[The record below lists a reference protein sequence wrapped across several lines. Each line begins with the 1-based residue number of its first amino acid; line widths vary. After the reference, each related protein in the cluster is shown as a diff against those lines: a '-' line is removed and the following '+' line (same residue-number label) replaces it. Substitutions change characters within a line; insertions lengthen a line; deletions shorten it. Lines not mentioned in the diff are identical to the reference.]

1 MSDNKTKIA
10 VFISGNGT
18 NLQALIDATKS
29 GKLDAEICLVVS
41 SKEEAYGLER
51 AKKEKIEAIVYNTKN
66 FDNQEKADEYLL
78 GVMKKHE
85 IEFIALS
92 GYLKMISVTIINN
105 YKDKIVNIHPA
116 LLPKYG
122 GKGMYG
128 KLVHDAVIK
137 NREEESGATVHLV
150 NEVYDE
156 GKILAQEK
164 VPVFPEDLPE
174 ELAARVLKIEH
185 ELYPKTL
192 DKLIKGKI

>member
-41 SKEEAYGLER
+41 SKEEAYGIER

-66 FDNQEKADEYLL
+66 FDSREKADEYLL
-78 GVMKKHE
+78 GVLEKHE
-85 IEFIALS
+85 TEFIALS
-92 GYLKMISVTIINN
+92 GYLKMISVTMINK

-150 NEVYDE
+150 NEVYDD

-185 ELYPKTL
+185 ELYPDTL